1 MRYEST
7 RTIEAKTLAGVSFT
21 IRRMSFG
28 RRLELTRR
36 VRELS
41 QRLEFSGAGDDV
53 KDRLDAAVLSAE
65 IDRIYVE
72 WGACQIAGLELDGE
86 QATPAAALEL
96 APEEFAREI
105 VDAIKAEC
113 SLSDEERKN

>member
-1 MRYEST
+1 MRYDST
-7 RTIEAKTLAGVSFT
+7 ITIESKTAAGVSFT

-41 QRLEFSGAGDDV
+41 QRLEFSAAGSDV

-65 IDRIYVE
+65 IDRLYVE
-72 WGACQIAGLELDGE
+72 WGVSQIAGLELDGE
-86 QATPAAALEL
+86 PATPVSVLEL
-96 APEEFAREI
+96 APEELTREI

>member
-1 MRYEST
+1 MRYDST
-7 RTIEAKTLAGVSFT
+7 ITIESKTLAGVSFT
-21 IRRMSFG
+21 VRRMSFG

-41 QRLEFSGAGDDV
+41 QRLEFSAAGEGV
-53 KDRLDAAVLSAE
+53 NDRLDAAVLSAE
-65 IDRIYVE
+65 IDRTYVE
-72 WGACQIAGLELDGE
+72 WGVGQITGLELDGE
-86 QATPAAALEL
+86 QATPVSVLEL
-96 APEEFAREI
+96 APEEFTREI